1 MKVSDVFRQ
10 RMVHH
15 RRRQDLTQAQL
26 SERLV
31 AMGVNLSRATVA
43 EIESA
48 GTRGNRVTLEEAVAI
63 TAALNVPLRVMLLP
77 LTEGDKDDIEDYDI
91 EIGNQR
97 ANVWKLQRWLR
108 GDAASY
114 LLPGGAHV
122 WFDAARPLRIHE
134 GIEAAERSAKDADS
148 EIEYADSESKRQ
160 RARRDLDAAL
170 EALDRLIPDLRALGV
185 PADGWL
191 HPDFETELK
200 KMRRRSATAAKR
212 KD

>member
-122 WFDAARPLRIHE
+122 WFDAARPLPNPRGHRGGREVGEGRRLRDRVPRIRN
-134 GIEAAERSAKDADS
+134 RSGRGHAGT
-148 EIEYADSESKRQ
+148 
-160 RARRDLDAAL
+160 LM
-170 EALDRLIPDLRALGV
+170 
-185 PADGWL
+185 L
-191 HPDFETELK
+191 HS
-200 KMRRRSATAAKR
+200 RRSIG
-212 KD
+212 